1 MLAAGPAQSS
11 YITLMKNSISKS
23 HSRYRCARLEM
34 MVALYATDRES
45 ITLACLHVT
54 VILGVLSEIS
64 LGDEFNNSKKKLYAC
79 SYT

>member
-1 MLAAGPAQSS
+1 
-11 YITLMKNSISKS
+11 
-23 HSRYRCARLEM
+23 M